1 MLLILRCGPNL
12 EVVLEWAL
20 PGVQLPLCALKRL
33 GSIRVSVLI
42 PVAVL
47 GARRVRP
54 RGETKFVV
62 IDLQLEPIRTS
73 EPSAIGSTTA
83 TAASSVLVRIDVPV
97 EGVEVHP
104 FDLEFL
110 EAANLCAVGTCG

>member
-62 IDLQLEPIRTS
+62 IDLQLEPIPY
-73 EPSAIGSTTA
+73 E
-83 TAASSVLVRIDVPV
+83 
-97 EGVEVHP
+97 
-104 FDLEFL
+104 
-110 EAANLCAVGTCG
+110 

>member
-54 RGETKFVV
+54 RGESKLVEV
-62 IDLQLEPIRTS
+62 DLQLEPIRTS
-73 EPSAIGSTTA
+73 EPSAIDSTTA
-83 TAASSVLVRIDVPV
+83 TAASSVFVRINVPV